1 MRRKDR
7 EITDR
12 QQINAIIEACD
23 CCRIAFPAED
33 APYIVPLNF
42 GYIDDQNKRTLYFH
56 GAKEGRKI
64 DLINKTDYV
73 GFEMDTNHTPV
84 TAEGTPC
91 SYTFLYSSIIG
102 KGKISLIDKMD
113 EKIEAL
119 KIITRHINP
128 NEKGDISPES
138 AAMVSVF
145 KIEVDELS
153 CKEHI

>member
-7 EITDR
+7 EITDK

-42 GYIDDQNKRTLYFH
+42 GYTDDKNKRTLYFH

-73 GFEMDTNHTPV
+73 GFEIPDAFVVGYGLDYDQRYRNLD
-84 TAEGTPC
+84 
-91 SYTFLYSSIIG
+91 YIG
-102 KGKISLIDKMD
+102 VLHFD
-113 EKIEAL
+113 EE
-119 KIITRHINP
+119 
-128 NEKGDISPES
+128 
-138 AAMVSVF
+138 
-145 KIEVDELS
+145 
-153 CKEHI
+153 

>member
-12 QQINAIIEACD
+12 RQINAIIKACD

-42 GYIDDQNKRTLYFH
+42 GFIDDQNKRTLYFH

-102 KGKISLIDKMD
+102 KGKISLIDSTD

-128 NEKGDISPES
+128 DEKGDIFPER
-138 AAMVSVF
+138 AAAVSVF
-145 KIEVDELS
+145 KIEVAELS
-153 CKEHI
+153 CKQHI